1 MQRTKFKPWRKDISL
16 KPSVNTGNSLENSNW
31 WGPITFHAMKLRE
44 GWVLEGRKKGRRKE
58 IETEM
63 S

>member
-1 MQRTKFKPWRKDISL
+1 MQRTKSGPWRKDISL

-44 GWVLEGRKKGRRKE
+44 KDGFWKEERKGGGKK
-58 IETEM
+58 
-63 S
+63 